1 MKIYKPRLLI
11 KKNQVRYYVKVKL
24 QRPNLRIT
32 NCLWF
37 EFPKKY
43 SGFISS
49 GSDAF
54 LACLLL
60 LAMFYKEDIFV
71 SGKIS
76 EKLLRGLNKY
86 QAIFNRWC
94 PDKFH
99 KIKIFPEK
107 VVARL
112 NKPKGVGAAFSGGVD
127 SSYTLLQHLSK
138 ITHCLFVH
146 GFDIPLSDKLSFKTA
161 SRAYQRFLSSH
172 KIKLIT
178 IKTNIREV
186 AKAINWNYYHGS
198 ALIGTALLFQKIF
211 LVFYVPSSDADG
223 TLIPWGSHPKTDP
236 LLSTESTEIIHYGLG
251 LTRFNKL
258 EKISNWKELYTL
270 LRVCWEKTDG
280 LRNCCR
286 CDRCIQT
293 MTMLSALGKL
303 QSFTTFPLPLTG
315 TAICNC
321 VYKKGCWAFWGQ
333 SVLKAREKENWGLV
347 FSLHCAMFR
356 SKIINWFDEV
366 IRNLKRFKHT
376 YLVDRSAHYL
386 K

>member
-1 MKIYKPRLLI
+1 LI
-11 KKNQVRYYVKVKL
+11 KKEQVRYYVKVKL
-24 QRPNLRIT
+24 QRPNLRIP
-32 NCLWF
+32 NCFWF

-43 SGFISS
+43 LAFIS
-49 GSDAF
+49 GNNDAF

-76 EKLLRGLNKY
+76 KKLLRGLNKY
-86 QAIFNRWC
+86 QAIFNRWY

-107 VVARL
+107 VVVEL
-112 NKPKGVGAAFSGGVD
+112 NKSKGAGAAFSGGVD
-127 SSYTLLQHLSK
+127 SSYTLLKHLSK

-146 GFDIPLSDKLSFKTA
+146 GFDIPLVDKLSFETD
-161 SRAYQRFLSSH
+161 SRAYQCFLSNH

-178 IKTNIREV
+178 VKTNIREV
-186 AKAINWNYYHGS
+186 TRAINWNYYHGG

-211 LVFYVPSSDADG
+211 SVFYVPSSDTDG

-236 LLSTESTEIIHYGLG
+236 LLSTESTKIIHYGLG

-315 TAICNC
+315 AAIRNC
-321 VYKKGCWAFWGQ
+321 LYKKGCWVFWAQ
-333 SVLKAREKENWGLV
+333 TVLKAKQNQNWELV
-347 FSLHCAMFR
+347 FNLYYAIFR
-356 SKIINWFDEV
+356 SKLINWFDE
-366 IRNLKRFKHT
+366 IIKNIKKFKRA
-376 YLVDRSAHYL
+376 YLGDRACDYL
-386 K
+386 